1 MVWVAL
7 LATIAPLRQERIPM
21 SGKQSGKQPP
31 KHRRRPTYLTMAAA
45 LVAGATAAF
54 LPGSPATASVGPLPS
69 VENFEGTVQLSNGN
83 PGIFAFGADAAHTP
97 ALSVVSAPNVAG
109 EGASNHALDMTYNV
123 TGYGGFTQDLTAS
136 QDWSHYGGFSFW
148 VKGTGS
154 GQKIEYEIKDG
165 GSDGEHAELWQ
176 GFFTD
181 SSSSWRQIQTP
192 FSAFVRRSDFQ
203 PGGGP
208 TDGNLDL
215 TSMWGYAINVP
226 GNSQGEL
233 TLDDFAVYGTAAPKP
248 PKVAASSGTYLV
260 NAGDTAHVPVT
271 LTTSDGQPSTS
282 DASVAWQLTDG
293 TAHAGTDYTAA
304 SGTLQFPAGSA
315 SGTSKTIDVQTLANS
330 NPTGAKS
337 LTVTLTPTGATL
349 TGASPQVVINAHGL
363 PYLDSSL
370 PISTRVADLMSRMSL
385 ADKVGQMTQAERAA
399 VGNGS
404 DIATYRLGSLLSGG
418 GSVPTPN
425 TPTAWADMID
435 GYQRQALSTPLQ
447 IPMIYGIDSVHGDN
461 NLAGATLFPHNVGM
475 GATRDPSLAYQEGK
489 IAATETRATGIPWA
503 FSPCVCVTRD
513 DRWGRAYESY
523 SEDPALVQQMETV
536 INGFQGNDHLNSNT
550 SVLATA
556 KHFIGDGGTKYGTGS
571 NGYPIDQGITYVTPQ
586 QLNDLFV
593 GPYKTAIADHVGS
606 IMPSYSSLQ
615 ILGQD
620 AAPIKMHAR
629 QDMITGL
636 LKQKLGFQGFVI
648 SDYAAI
654 DQISPDYKNDVKIGI
669 NAGLDMIMVPNQY
682 VTFENDLTSL
692 VNSADVPMSR
702 IDDAVRRILTQKFA
716 LGLFEHPFADRS
728 NIGTIGSAAHR
739 AVARQA
745 AAESQVLLKNSHDVL
760 PLSRSAKIYVAGSN
774 ADDTGNQS
782 GGWTLTWQ
790 GQSGTIP
797 GATSILAG
805 MKQDAPGATISY
817 SKDASAPTAGYK
829 FGVVVVGEKP
839 YAEGMGDI
847 GNNGHTFQL
856 SVADRNAVDTVCA
869 AMKCVVL
876 VVSGRP
882 LDITGIVPEA
892 DAVVASWLPG
902 SEGEGVADVL
912 FGLRPFTGRLPVT
925 WFKAES
931 QIPINVGDKNYD
943 PLYPYGWGL
952 QTGSDRSQVAH
963 ATVGRPDAVL
973 ADARKAA
980 ATMTSQTGW
989 AERNQ
994 LVSTVRNLAEQAIN
1008 SPQAMSAT
1016 ASLIAN
1022 AEHAL
1027 VTGQTLQAVDL
1038 LIHARS
1044 IALVV
1049 G

>member
-1 MVWVAL
+1 M
-7 LATIAPLRQERIPM
+7 LRSP
-21 SGKQSGKQPP
+21 
-31 KHRRRPTYLTMAAA
+31 RRRTAIFTVAA
-45 LVAGATAAF
+45 LVAAATTALLSGSATA
-54 LPGSPATASVGPLPS
+54 TVGPLPN
-69 VENFEGTVQLSNGN
+69 VEDFEGNVQITTGN
-83 PGIFAFGADAAHTP
+83 PGIFSFGADSAHTP
-97 ALSVVSAPNVAG
+97 TLSVVAAPNVAG
-109 EGASNHALDMTYNV
+109 EGADNHALDMPYNV
-123 TGYGGFTQDLTAS
+123 TGYGGFTEDLATA
-136 QDWSHYGGFSFW
+136 QDWSHFGGFSFW

-154 GQKIEYEIKDG
+154 GQRIEYEIKDG
-165 GSDGEHAELWQ
+165 GADGEHSELWQ
-176 GFFTD
+176 DFFTD
-181 SSSSWRQIQTP
+181 SSTSWRQIQTP
-192 FSAFVRRSDFQ
+192 FSDFVRRSDFQ
-203 PGGGP
+203 PGGAP

-215 TSMWGYAINVP
+215 VSMWGYAINVP
-226 GNSQGEL
+226 ANSQGDL
-233 TLDDFAVYGTAAPKP
+233 TVDDFAVYGTAAPKP

-271 LTTSDGQPSTS
+271 LTTSDGQPSTA
-282 DASVAWQLTDG
+282 DASVAWQLADG
-293 TAHAGTDYTAA
+293 TAQAGTDYTAD
-304 SGTLQFPAGSA
+304 SGTLDFPAGTA
-315 SGTSKTIDVQTLANS
+315 SGTSKTIDVHTLAGS
-330 NPTGAKS
+330 TPSEAKTLS
-337 LTVTLTPTGATL
+337 VKLTPTGATL
-349 TGASPQVVINAHGL
+349 SGASPQVVINAHGL
-363 PYLDSSL
+363 PYLDSSK
-370 PISTRVADLMSRMSL
+370 PIATRVADLMSRMTL

-399 VGNGS
+399 VGNGG
-404 DIATYRLGSLLSGG
+404 DITTYRLGSLLSGG

-435 GYQRQALSTPLQ
+435 GFQRQALSTSLQ

-475 GATRDPSLAYQEGK
+475 GATHDPALVYQEGQ

-523 SEDPALVQQMETV
+523 SEDPALVEDMETV
-536 INGFQGNDHLNSNT
+536 INGLQGDNHLDRNT

-571 NGYPIDQGITYVTPQ
+571 NGYPIDQGITYVTAK

-593 GPYKTAIADHVGS
+593 GPYKTAVADHVGS
-606 IMPSYSSLQ
+606 VMPSYSSLQ

-620 AAPIKMHAR
+620 SAPTKMHAR

-692 VNSADVPMSR
+692 VNSGDVAMSR

-728 NIGTIGSAAHR
+728 NIDTIGSPAHR

-745 AAESQVLLKNSHDVL
+745 AAESQVLLKNAQNVL

-805 MKQDAPGATISY
+805 MKQDAPNATITY
-817 SKDASAPTAGYK
+817 SQDASAPTDGYK

-839 YAEGMGDI
+839 YAEGVGDI
-847 GNNGHTFQL
+847 GNNGHTLQL
-856 SVADRNAVDTVCA
+856 SVADRNAVDKVCA
-869 AMKCVVL
+869 AMKCAVL

-892 DAVVASWLPG
+892 DAVIASWLPG
-902 SEGEGVADVL
+902 SEGEGVADTL
-912 FGLRPFTGRLPVT
+912 FGLKPFTGRLPVT

-943 PLYPYGWGL
+943 PLFPYGWGL
-952 QTGSDRSQVAH
+952 QTGSQKDS
-963 ATVGRPDAVL
+963 VGRAQ
-973 ADARKAA
+973 A
-980 ATMTSQTGW
+980 
-989 AERNQ
+989 
-994 LVSTVRNLAEQAIN
+994 LAEQAITT
-1008 SPQAMSAT
+1008 PAQMSAT
-1016 ASLIAN
+1016 AALTAN
-1022 AEHAL
+1022 AEHDL
-1027 VTGQTLQAVDL
+1027 VAGDTVQAVQQFVK
-1038 LIHARS
+1038 ARS
-1044 IALVV
+1044 LALEI
-1049 G
+1049 GG